1 MVLGNQIVLLEKQED
16 KLTPNPSQ
24 NPLALIPSSLCIQT
38 SFELN
43 EANPLLKAYQDK
55 LLSQEQNYLSF
66 GFPLKV
72 QNKLECF
79 FAPTT
84 FKSKFAMLDLSLP
97 TQIDIDEICVL
108 FLYPSLSLL
117 CFYQNH
123 SLEYCISSSSPSNL
137 PFHHI
142 QALFDYHAHLYC
154 LSTLPSPPQ
163 ELISTHSLVPLG
175 KFFGESEDF
184 SLHIKEIKILQSSSI
199 LPLSSP
205 PPPTHHLFRFLTLSS
220 TFFAFFTF
228 LFCFFT
234 HSPPKEDNRHL
245 QILSSLTSLSD
256 NHSLFVLL
264 EELDK
269 ISKDS
274 PLLSIELQNN
284 YILTLNFHT
293 PIPQNLINTLA
304 TKNYTSKIINPQT
317 LEISL

>member
-1 MVLGNQIVLLEKQED
+1 MVLGNQVVLLEKQED
-16 KLTPNPSQ
+16 RLTPKISQ
-24 NPLALIPSSLCIQT
+24 NPLALIPLSLCIQT

-43 EANPLLKAYQDK
+43 EANPLLRAYQDK
-55 LLSQEQNYLSF
+55 LLSQEQNYLYFS
-66 GFPLKV
+66 FPLKI

-97 TQIDIDEICVL
+97 AQINIDKICVL

-123 SLEYCISSSSPSNL
+123 FLEYCVSSPSPSTL

-142 QALFDYHAHLYC
+142 KVLFDYHAPIYC

-163 ELISTHSLVPLG
+163 KLISTHSLVPLG
-175 KFFGESEDF
+175 KFFGGSEDF
-184 SLHIKEIKILQSSSI
+184 SLHIKEIKILEPSSI

-205 PPPTHHLFRFLTLSS
+205 PPPTHHLLSFLTLSS
-220 TFFAFFTF
+220 TLFAFFTF

-234 HSPPKEDNRHL
+234 HSPPKEDNL
-245 QILSSLTSLSD
+245 QILSSLTSLPD

-264 EELDK
+264 EKLSE
-269 ISKDS
+269 ISQDS

-284 YILTLNFHT
+284 RTLALNFHT
-293 PIPQNLINTLA
+293 PIPQNLINALTI
-304 TKNYTSKIINPQT
+304 KNYTSKIINPQT

>member
-1 MVLGNQIVLLEKQED
+1 MVLGNQVVLLEKQED
-16 KLTPNPSQ
+16 KITSKISQ
-24 NPLALIPSSLCIQT
+24 NPLALIPSSLCIQA

-55 LLSQEQNYLSF
+55 LLCKKQNYLPF
-66 GFPLKV
+66 CFPLKI

-97 TQIDIDEICVL
+97 AQIDIDKICVL

-123 SLEYCISSSSPSNL
+123 SLEYCISSPSPSNL

-142 QALFDYHAHLYC
+142 KALFDYHAQIYY

-175 KFFGESEDF
+175 RFFGKNEDF

-205 PPPTHHLFRFLTLSS
+205 PPPTHHLFRFLALSS
-220 TFFAFFTF
+220 TLFAFFTF

-234 HSPPKEDNRHL
+234 QSPPKEDDRHL
-245 QILSSLTSLSD
+245 QILSSLTSLPD
-256 NHSLFVLL
+256 NYSLFVLL
-264 EELDK
+264 EELSK
-269 ISKDS
+269 ISQDS

-284 YILTLNFHT
+284 HTLTLSFHT

-317 LEISL
+317 LEIFL